1 MPKENPQETK
11 KPANFVRFLSYV
23 KPYIW
28 FIVIASVG
36 GIIKFTVPLL
46 IPQVT
51 RYLLD
56 DVFLSSSLS
65 KAEQLTI
72 LLRTLGLMGLLYI
85 FIWAPATYARSYFAG
100 LAGHKAVFDLR
111 QKLYEHIMR
120 MSASFFDKHRSGSI
134 VSRLISDVALMQNL
148 VGNALTNVW
157 MDSAAI
163 VVVLFFLFRI
173 DVGITFVA
181 LATFPFYIVIF
192 RKFQSRIR
200 TATHVIQE
208 GTSQLAGNAQEK
220 IAGNHVVH
228 AFNQEHREG
237 RYFKRDSNELLS
249 ATVKLLR
256 FRGGNA
262 GVTGILTQG
271 APLLVLLYGGYLVIN
286 GGLTIGELVAVNLY
300 LSPLYLPLE
309 RFSELNVILSNSLAA
324 LDRVFEVMDEN
335 PDIEDAKDAKD
346 AENVKGQVSF
356 EHVHFSYSQ
365 KDDSP
370 VAVLEDISFKAEP
383 GQKIALVGPSGSGK
397 SSLISLIPRFYD
409 VTEGRILL
417 DGQDIRDLKTKSLR
431 QHISI
436 VLQTPVLFSG
446 SVKQNILYGKPGAS
460 EEALIA
466 ASKNANA
473 LEFIEALPKG
483 FANEV
488 GEGGGFLSGGQRQRV
503 TIARAFLKNPQ
514 ILILDEATSALD
526 SASEKLIQAALEKL
540 MENRTTFIVAHRL
553 STIINADTILVMKD
567 GRIVDKGTHSEL
579 LDREGLYQKLYQ
591 GLS

>member
-1 MPKENPQETK
+1 MAEPKKT
-11 KPANFVRFLSYV
+11 ANFVRFLSYV
-23 KPYIW
+23 KPYTW
-28 FIVIASVG
+28 FIVLASVG

-46 IPQVT
+46 VPQLT

-56 DVFLSSSLS
+56 NVFLNETFS
-65 KAEQLTI
+65 AQQQWHI
-72 LLRTLGLMGLLYI
+72 LLRTLGLMALLYVLV
-85 FIWAPATYARSYFAG
+85 WAPGTYIRSYFAG

-163 VVVLFFLFRI
+163 IVVLFFLLRI
-173 DVGITFVA
+173 DVGITIVA
-181 LATFPFYIVIF
+181 LITFPFYILIF
-192 RKFQSRIR
+192 RKFQGYIR
-200 TATHVIQE
+200 EATYIIQE

-220 IAGNHVVH
+220 IAGNYVVH
-228 AFNQEHREG
+228 AFNQERREG

-249 ATVKLLR
+249 ATVRLLR

-262 GVTGILTQG
+262 AITGILTQS
-271 APLLVLLYGGYLVIN
+271 APLLVLLYGGYLVIH
-286 GGLTIGELVAVNLY
+286 GQLTIGELVAVNLY
-300 LSPLYLPLE
+300 LGPLYLPLE

-324 LDRVFEVMDEN
+324 LDRVFEVMDET
-335 PDIEDAKDAKD
+335 PDILDAKGAKELND
-346 AENVKGQVSF
+346 CKGQVQF
-356 EHVHFSYSQ
+356 EHVDFSYSQ
-365 KDDSP
+365 DEDSP
-370 VAVLEDISFKAEP
+370 VAVLEDISFSAEP

-409 VTEGRILL
+409 VTAGRILI
-417 DGQDIRDLKTKSLR
+417 DGQDIRQLQVKSVR
-431 QHISI
+431 QNISI

-446 SVKQNILYGKPGAS
+446 TVRQNILYGKPGAS
-460 EEALIA
+460 EEELLTAT
-466 ASKNANA
+466 KNANA
-473 LEFIEALPKG
+473 LEFIQALPKG
-483 FANEV
+483 FDSEV
-488 GEGGGFLSGGQRQRV
+488 GEGGGFLSGGQRQRI

-540 MENRTTFIVAHRL
+540 MEKRTTFIVAHRL
-553 STIINADTILVMKD
+553 STIIGSDTILVMKD
-567 GRIVDKGTHSEL
+567 GKIVDKGNHRQL
-579 LDREGLYQKLYQ
+579 LDREGLYQQLYQ
-591 GLS
+591 GLT